1 MKQDGVQLEGVM
13 FEAGAD
19 VPQASASV
27 RAVTPELTEDD
38 LALDRSL
45 RPKYLD
51 DYLGQAHVKES
62 LSVLIQAA
70 RQRGECMDHVLFSGP
85 PGLGKT
91 TLATVVAN
99 ELGAHIRTTSGP
111 AIARPGDLAA
121 ILTNLEEG
129 DVLFIDEIHR
139 LNRQVEEVL
148 YPALEDYVLDIVVG
162 KGPAARSIRLDLP
175 HFTLVGATTRTG
187 LLTGPLRDR
196 FGIVFRLDYYTP
208 NELADIVKRSAG
220 ILDVAVDEEGA
231 LEIARRSRGTPRLAN
246 RLLKRVRDWSQ
257 VRSDGSID
265 ENTAAQALSFFE
277 VDSLG
282 LDALDNRI
290 LELLCVSFGG
300 RPVGLST
307 LASALSED
315 QDTVEDVYE
324 PYLIQQGLIMRTPK
338 GRQPTERAFE
348 HLGIKHE

>member
-1 MKQDGVQLEGVM
+1 MSNGIEIEGMV
-13 FEAGAD
+13 FDAGMQTARAAAD
-19 VPQASASV
+19 RVVA
-27 RAVTPELTEDD
+27 PELIEDD

-45 RPKYLD
+45 RPKRLD
-51 DYLGQAHVKES
+51 DYLGQTRVKES
-62 LSVLIQAA
+62 LSILIQAA

-99 ELGAHIRTTSGP
+99 ELGANIRTTSGP

-175 HFTLVGATTRTG
+175 KFTLVGATTRTG

-208 NELADIVKRSAG
+208 EELSDIVKRSSG
-220 ILDVAVDEEGA
+220 ILDVNIDEEGA

-246 RLLKRVRDWSQ
+246 RLLKRVRDWAQ
-257 VRSDGSID
+257 VRGSGSID
-265 ENTAAQALSFFE
+265 EDTAAHALSFFE

-282 LDALDNRI
+282 LDSLDNKI

-307 LASALSED
+307 LSSALAED
-315 QDTVEDVYE
+315 PGTVEDVYE
-324 PYLIQQGLIMRTPK
+324 PYLIQQGLSMRTPK
-338 GRQPTERAFE
+338 CRQATDRAFE
-348 HLGIKHE
+348 HMGVNRP